1 MANKNTTKINLINY
15 QGDRKPDLTQT
26 RVNWEERMSTVELLL
41 SDGPLDVSGGIFLII
56 KLDVGETVHCVQYP
70 GHMKSKLGMP

>member
-1 MANKNTTKINLINY
+1 MANKDTTKVNLINY
-15 QGDRKPDLTQT
+15 QGDKKPDLTQT
-26 RVNWEERMSTVELLL
+26 RVNWEERMSTRELLL

-56 KLDVGETVHCVQYP
+56 KLDVGGTVHCVQYP